1 MRRWVVRGRKD
12 AEKSRGKE
20 KGDED
25 IRDATGGSVEVFLRQ
40 IGDSKSSSGGR

>member
-1 MRRWVVRGRKD
+1 MRRWLVRAKED

-40 IGDSKSSSGGR
+40 MGNSRSS